1 MCPSRRA
8 AQGRTVRDF
17 VRALRAV
24 HAPEHQALE
33 DHEALPAGA
42 FDWRALAAVAAPYLR
57 PAPGAGC
64 LLGPLD
70 AAPKARHLAL
80 EAAASAKCMH
90 APHERSCMTASVQ
103 SRRSGRS
110 LLREAASMRAAAP
123 GPADAGLL
131 PACPRRGEGHVR
143 P

>member
-1 MCPSRRA
+1 
-8 AQGRTVRDF
+8 VRDF

-57 PAPGAGC
+57 PAPGASC

-70 AAPKARHLAL
+70 AAPKARHPLW
-80 EAAASAKCMH
+80 EMPRSARL
-90 APHERSCMTASVQ
+90 P
-103 SRRSGRS
+103 
-110 LLREAASMRAAAP
+110 AAP
-123 GPADAGLL
+123 GAGRLFGL
-131 PACPRRGEGHVR
+131 PEAAPQARTFSRRAILYL
-143 P
+143 